1 MHRSKKPAAGGL
13 AVLALVALAAAGLS
27 GCGKPPPGKATGSGA
42 ATYDIKDAD
51 GHAARLAVTGA
62 GVAPSTPAFAP
73 LYPGARVEQTIN
85 GASGSGSGG
94 MVIFRTSAKP
104 EAVVGFY
111 RQKAASAGFG
121 NVFSSSSGSGQMF
134 TAGREGGEEGF
145 QVTATRDGG
154 ETSVVLTWTDPRK
167 G

>member
-1 MHRSKKPAAGGL
+1 MHPCSKPAAGGL
-13 AVLALVALAAAGLS
+13 AALAAVALAAGLS
-27 GCGKPPPGKATGSGA
+27 ACGKPPSGGKAEQPGG
-42 ATYDIKDAD
+42 ATYQIKDAS
-51 GHAARLAVTGA
+51 GRPARLAVTGA
-62 GVAPSTPAFAP
+62 GVQPSTPAFAP

-94 MVIFRTSAKP
+94 MVIFRTAASP
-104 EAVVGFY
+104 QEVVAYY

-121 NVFSSSSGSGQMF
+121 NVFSSEAGSGRMF

-145 QVTATRDGG
+145 QVTATPDRG
-154 ETSVVLTWTDPRK
+154 ETSVVLTWTNPRK